1 MVRKAVIM
9 DENQIKRAVARISYE
24 IDERNKGTEDLV
36 LIGIMSRGVYIAKR
50 IADKLRDLE
59 GYNENVGVLDI
70 TSFRDDDKNI
80 PDSDKTDIPFDIQNK
95 SVVLVDDVM
104 FTGRSCRAAIDAVMS
119 RGRPKNIQL
128 AVLVDRGHREL
139 PLRPDYVGKNVPT
152 SLDESVR
159 VMVREADGC
168 DMAVIYE

>member
-1 MVRKAVIM
+1 MVQKAVIM

-24 IDERNKGTEDLV
+24 IAERNRGTENLV
-36 LIGIMSRGVYIAKR
+36 LIGIMSRGVYIAER
-50 IADKLRDLE
+50 IAAKLKELE
-59 GYNENVGVLDI
+59 GYDERVGVLDI

-80 PDSDKTDIPFDIQNK
+80 PDSDKTDIPFDIKDK
-95 SVVLVDDVM
+95 SVILVDDVM

-152 SLDESVR
+152 SRDESVQ
-159 VMVREADGC
+159 VMVREIDDC
-168 DMAVIYE
+168 DMAVILE

>member
-1 MVRKAVIM
+1 MVQKAVIM
-9 DENQIKRAVARISYE
+9 DENQFKRAVARISYE
-24 IDERNKGTEDLV
+24 IAERNRGTENLV
-36 LIGIMSRGVYIAKR
+36 LIGIMSRGVYIAER
-50 IADKLRDLE
+50 IAAKLKELE
-59 GYNENVGVLDI
+59 GYTERVGVLDI

-80 PDSDKTDIPFDIQNK
+80 PDSDKTDIPFDIKDK

-152 SLDESVR
+152 SRDEAVR
-159 VMVREADGC
+159 VMVREIDGC
-168 DMAVIYE
+168 DMAVILE

>member
-24 IDERNKGTEDLV
+24 IDERNKGTDDLV
-36 LIGIMSRGVYIAKR
+36 LIGIMSRGVYLAKR
-50 IADKLRDLE
+50 IADKLKELE
-59 GYNENVGVLDI
+59 GYAEQVGVLDI
-70 TSFRDDDKNI
+70 TAFRDDDKNV
-80 PDSDKTDIPFDIQNK
+80 PDSDKTDIPFDIQDK
-95 SVVLVDDVM
+95 SVILVDDVM

-159 VMVREADGC
+159 VMVKEADGC

>member
-24 IDERNKGTEDLV
+24 IDERNKGTDDLV

-50 IADKLRDLE
+50 IANKLKDLE

>member
-24 IDERNKGTEDLV
+24 IDERNKGTDDLV

>member
-1 MVRKAVIM
+1 MVQKAVIM

-24 IDERNKGTEDLV
+24 ITERNRGTENLV
-36 LIGIMSRGVYIAKR
+36 LIGIMSRGVYIAER
-50 IADKLRDLE
+50 IAAKLKELE
-59 GYNENVGVLDI
+59 GYDERVGVLDI

-80 PDSDKTDIPFDIQNK
+80 PDSDKTDIPFDIKDK
-95 SVVLVDDVM
+95 SVILVDDVM

-152 SLDESVR
+152 SRDESVQ
-159 VMVREADGC
+159 VMVREIDDC
-168 DMAVIYE
+168 DMAVILE

>member
-24 IDERNKGTEDLV
+24 IDERNKGTDDLV

-59 GYNENVGVLDI
+59 GYSENVGVLDI

>member
-24 IDERNKGTEDLV
+24 IAERNRGTENLV
-36 LIGIMSRGVYIAKR
+36 LIGIMSRGVYIAER
-50 IADKLRDLE
+50 IAAKLKELE
-59 GYNENVGVLDI
+59 GYAERVGVLDI
-70 TSFRDDDKNI
+70 TSFRDDDKNV
-80 PDSDKTDIPFDIQNK
+80 PDSDKTDIPFDIKDK

-152 SLDESVR
+152 SRDESVQ
-159 VMVREADGC
+159 VMVREIDGC
-168 DMAVIYE
+168 DMAVILE

>member
-24 IDERNKGTEDLV
+24 IAERNRGTENLV
-36 LIGIMSRGVYIAKR
+36 LIGIMSRGVYIAER
-50 IADKLRDLE
+50 IAAKLKELE
-59 GYNENVGVLDI
+59 GYDERVGVLDI

-80 PDSDKTDIPFDIQNK
+80 PDSDKTDIPFDIKDK
-95 SVVLVDDVM
+95 SVILVDDVM

-152 SLDESVR
+152 SRDESVQ
-159 VMVREADGC
+159 VMVREIDDC
-168 DMAVIYE
+168 DMAVILE

>member
-24 IDERNKGTEDLV
+24 IAERNRGTENLV
-36 LIGIMSRGVYIAKR
+36 LIGIMSRGVYIAER
-50 IADKLRDLE
+50 IAAKLKELE
-59 GYNENVGVLDI
+59 GYDERVGVLDI

-80 PDSDKTDIPFDIQNK
+80 PDSDKTDIPFDIKDK
-95 SVVLVDDVM
+95 SVILVDDVM

-152 SLDESVR
+152 SRDESVQ
-159 VMVREADGC
+159 VMVREIDGC
-168 DMAVIYE
+168 DMAVILE

>member
-24 IDERNKGTEDLV
+24 IDERNKGTDDLV

-50 IADKLRDLE
+50 IADKLNELE
-59 GYNENVGVLDI
+59 GYSGEVGVLDI

>member
-24 IDERNKGTEDLV
+24 IDERNKGTDDLV

-50 IADKLRDLE
+50 IADKLKELE

>member
-24 IDERNKGTEDLV
+24 IDERNKGTDDLV
-36 LIGIMSRGVYIAKR
+36 LIGIMSRGVYLAKR
-50 IADKLRDLE
+50 IADKLGELE
-59 GYNENVGVLDI
+59 GYSEKVGVLDI
-70 TSFRDDDKNI
+70 TAFRDDGKNI

-152 SLDESVR
+152 SRDESVR
-159 VMVREADGC
+159 VMVKEADGC

>member
-1 MVRKAVIM
+1 MVQKAVIM

-24 IDERNKGTEDLV
+24 IAERNRGTENLV
-36 LIGIMSRGVYIAKR
+36 LIGIMSRGVYIAER
-50 IADKLRDLE
+50 IAAKLKELE
-59 GYNENVGVLDI
+59 GYDERVGVLDI
-70 TSFRDDDKNI
+70 TSFRDDDKNV
-80 PDSDKTDIPFDIQNK
+80 PDSDKTDIPFDIKDK
-95 SVVLVDDVM
+95 SVILVDDVM

-152 SLDESVR
+152 SRDESVQ
-159 VMVREADGC
+159 VMVREIDGC
-168 DMAVIYE
+168 DMAVILE

>member
-24 IDERNKGTEDLV
+24 IDERNKGTDDLV

-50 IADKLRDLE
+50 IADKLRELE

>member
-24 IDERNKGTEDLV
+24 IAERNRGTENLV
-36 LIGIMSRGVYIAKR
+36 LIGIMSRGVYIAER
-50 IADKLRDLE
+50 IAAKLKELE
-59 GYNENVGVLDI
+59 DYAERVGVLDI

-80 PDSDKTDIPFDIQNK
+80 PDSDKTDIPFDIKDK

-152 SLDESVR
+152 SRDESVQ
-159 VMVREADGC
+159 VMVREIDGC
-168 DMAVIYE
+168 DMAVILE

>member
-24 IDERNKGTEDLV
+24 IAERNRGTENLV
-36 LIGIMSRGVYIAKR
+36 LIGIMSRGVYIAER
-50 IADKLRDLE
+50 IAAKLKELE
-59 GYNENVGVLDI
+59 GYPERVGVLDI

-80 PDSDKTDIPFDIQNK
+80 PDSDKTDIPFDIKDK

-152 SLDESVR
+152 SRDESVQ
-159 VMVREADGC
+159 VMVREIDGC
-168 DMAVIYE
+168 DMAVILE

>member
-1 MVRKAVIM
+1 MVQKAVIM

-24 IDERNKGTEDLV
+24 IAERNRGTENLV
-36 LIGIMSRGVYIAKR
+36 LIGIMSRGVYIAER
-50 IADKLRDLE
+50 IAAKLKELE
-59 GYNENVGVLDI
+59 GYTEKVGVLDI

-80 PDSDKTDIPFDIQNK
+80 PDSDKTDIPFDIKDK

-152 SLDESVR
+152 SRDEAVR
-159 VMVREADGC
+159 VMVREIDGC
-168 DMAVIYE
+168 DMAVILE

>member
-24 IDERNKGTEDLV
+24 IAERNRGTDNLV
-36 LIGIMSRGVYIAKR
+36 LIGIMSRGVYIAER
-50 IADKLRDLE
+50 IAAKLKELE
-59 GYNENVGVLDI
+59 GYDERVGVLDI

-80 PDSDKTDIPFDIQNK
+80 PDSDKTDIPFDIKDK
-95 SVVLVDDVM
+95 SVILVDDVM

-152 SLDESVR
+152 SRDESVR
-159 VMVREADGC
+159 VMVREIDGC
-168 DMAVIYE
+168 DMAVILE